1 MNKVDIT
8 IKINIANGPTIT
20 ENIPTQN
27 IDTYD
32 QIIFELPTGGTKNV
46 ALLPDSQNQDNL
58 LFLMLKSNLYDVSTD
73 QQGNTIGISYS
84 FKTGEQDNNGQDLEK
99 KIVLDKPHL
108 YQGAGETSLVKGDL
122 KTLTF
127 KNELPGTTEEEK
139 EQNKAE
145 IQILVGRKAVTTAPT
160 EPTEPT
166 EEE

>member
-58 LFLMLKSNLYDVSTD
+58 LFLMLKSSVYTD
-73 QQGNTIGISYS
+73 QEGNTTGISYS
-84 FKTGEQDNNGQDLEK
+84 FKTGENDANET
-99 KIVLDKPHL
+99 IVLDKPHL
-108 YQGAGETSLVKGDL
+108 YQGSGVISLLKGDL

-127 KNELPGTTEEEK
+127 NNQLPGTTEEEQ

-145 IQILVGRKAVTTAPT
+145 IQILVGRKAVTTA
-160 EPTEPT
+160 
-166 EEE
+166 